1 MASVPVDISRL
12 EPSEIADSLD
22 DLADLLVDVV
32 EGGASVG
39 FVLPFSREEA
49 AAWWSIHLADVRLG
63 GVIVLLAREEGK
75 IVGTVQ
81 LRLAPW
87 ANGRHRAE
95 VNKLLVRTASRRRG
109 TGRALMAAVE
119 DVARQTG
126 RRLLVLDTMQ
136 GSTAE
141 KLYRS
146 TGWSEVGP
154 IPGYASWP
162 DGSLGPTVVYYKRL
176 EE

>member
-1 MASVPVDISRL
+1 VDSVQIDITRL
-12 EPSEIADSLD
+12 EQSEIAGSLD

-49 AAWWSIHLADVRLG
+49 SAWWSTNLADIRP
-63 GVIVLLAREEGK
+63 GVLIVLVARGEDK

-81 LRLAPW
+81 LRQPPW

-95 VNKLLVRTASRRRG
+95 VNKLLVRTAWQRRG

-119 DVARQTG
+119 DAAREAG
-126 RRLLVLDTMQ
+126 RWLLVLDTMQ
-136 GSTAE
+136 GSAAE

-154 IPGYASWP
+154 IPAYANWP
-162 DGSLGPTVVYYKRL
+162 DGSLGPTVVYYKQL
-176 EE
+176 